1 MTATI
6 FLKEAVDFVSKLRSK
21 FDNVCQRA
29 ESTATQWDAETTFND
44 TRMRTKKQFFEE
56 LSNDCRLVT
65 PGDRFRVKKILPV
78 VDTCLMQLQTRFESL
93 QNITGL
99 FSCSFP
105 EHIMTIWFWLAR
117 PSYKTDKY
125 SNDVSSDLCR
135 QQLLLAF
142 RACAGAFI
150 QKAKD
155 PQDVLNVIMSLEMSV
170 CFPDAVTAYTIF
182 LTLPVS
188 VASNKRSF
196 SKLKLLKTYY
206 LRAAMYHDRLSDLGI
221 MSIDRD
227 IFSQVDKRKIS
238 EMFAQRKARRVRI
251 L

>member
-1 MTATI
+1 
-6 FLKEAVDFVSKLRSK
+6 
-21 FDNVCQRA
+21 
-29 ESTATQWDAETTFND
+29 
-44 TRMRTKKQFFEE
+44 
-56 LSNDCRLVT
+56 
-65 PGDRFRVKKILPV
+65 
-78 VDTCLMQLQTRFESL
+78 
-93 QNITGL
+93 
-99 FSCSFP
+99 
-105 EHIMTIWFWLAR
+105 
-117 PSYKTDKY
+117 
-125 SNDVSSDLCR
+125 
-135 QQLLLAF
+135 
-142 RACAGAFI
+142 
-150 QKAKD
+150 
-155 PQDVLNVIMSLEMSV
+155 MSV